1 MVGVQGFNE
10 DELKNRMHNKGVIII
25 IEGKMVRVKGF
36 NKDKSQYRMDT
47 KEKIFKSVLEM
58 PKSEELRE
66 SSTEKLNNFG
76 VS

>member
-47 KEKIFKSVLEM
+47 KEKIFKSVLEI
-58 PKSEELRE
+58 SCVSLRRKN
-66 SSTEKLNNFG
+66 STILE
-76 VS
+76 